1 MVVIECPHCS
11 EDIEMDDDAFGLFE
25 CPYCENDYE
34 WGEAP
39 KSKKRKSI
47 SSVNRTQL
55 KKKSRTKSLESKTKP
70 LQRKK
75 QNNSQ
80 KNMVVLEYG
89 GIQVSALFATFVM
102 LMLIFTGLNSD
113 EWYTADSWE
122 EYDAEYIRECEL
134 SDGAG
139 SGQGW
144 SFGTSAVLTKSV
156 SDTRTDSCWSGGG
169 LDSEEYQRVRYSG
182 QNYGNAIVEVSE
194 QIESKEEYCEEWGG
208 WGDAEDEKEFQDQC
222 EEDLEHLGETHDWYN
237 SWDNGGTLIKI
248 VMLISLFFCLLIF
261 SIKTLLLLQHIGV
274 IESENDLL
282 TKITMYENMLSAI
295 MAMLVVFGLIL
306 YWLIIPDFN
315 HLFRLDDNWEEP
327 EEYSYGLGMIWWS
340 LMLFS
345 FIYIVLSVSTMGK
358 SASRD

>member
-11 EDIEMDDDAFGLFE
+11 EDIEMEDDAFGLFE

-39 KSKKRKSI
+39 KSIKRKSI
-47 SSVNRTQL
+47 SSVSRTQL
-55 KKKSRTKSLESKTKP
+55 EKKSRTKSLESKTKP

-80 KNMVVLEYG
+80 KNVDALEYG

-122 EYDAEYIRECEL
+122 EYDAEYIEGCEL
-134 SDGAG
+134 SEGTG
-139 SGQGW
+139 SGLEW

-156 SDTRTDSCWSGGG
+156 SDTRLDGCWS
-169 LDSEEYQRVRYSG
+169 DEDTEEYQNVRYSG
-182 QNYGNAIVEVSE
+182 QNYGNMILEVSE
-194 QIESKEEYCEEWGG
+194 QIESREEFCEEWSG
-208 WGDAEDEKEFQDQC
+208 WEDDEEFQERC
-222 EEDLEHLGETHDWYN
+222 EEDLEQLGATHDWYKG
-237 SWDNGGTLIKI
+237 WDNGGTLIKI

-261 SIKTLLLLQHIGV
+261 SIKTLLLLQYIGV
-274 IESENDLL
+274 IKSEKELI
-282 TKITMYENMLSAI
+282 TKITMYDNMLSAI
-295 MAMLVVFGLIL
+295 MAMLVVIGLIL

-327 EEYSYGLGMIWWS
+327 DDYSYGLGMIWW
-340 LMLFS
+340 LTMIYS
-345 FIYIVLSVSTMGK
+345 FIYVAISVAGMRNERLT
-358 SASRD
+358 A

>member
-1 MVVIECPHCS
+1 MMVVIECPHCS

-39 KSKKRKSI
+39 KSIKRKSI

-80 KNMVVLEYG
+80 KNMDVLEYG

-102 LMLIFTGLNSD
+102 LMLIFTGLNSE

-122 EYDAEYIRECEL
+122 EYDSEYIRECKL
-134 SDGAG
+134 SEGTG
-139 SGQGW
+139 SGQEW
-144 SFGTSAVLTKSV
+144 SFGTSAVLTKFV
-156 SDTRTDSCWSGGG
+156 SDKRVDGCWS
-169 LDSEEYQRVRYSG
+169 DEYSEEYEDVRYSG
-182 QNYGNAIVEVSE
+182 QNYGNIILEVSK
-194 QIESKEEYCEEWGG
+194 QIESKEEYCEEWSG
-208 WGDAEDEKEFQDQC
+208 WEEEDEKEFQDRC
-222 EEDLEHLGETHDWYN
+222 EEDLEQLGETHDWYN
-237 SWDNGGTLIKI
+237 SWEEGGNLIKI
-248 VMLISLFFCLLIF
+248 FMLISLFFCLFIF

-274 IESENDLL
+274 IKSEKELIA
-282 TKITMYENMLSAI
+282 KITMYENILSAI
-295 MAMLVVFGLIL
+295 MAILVVFGLIL

-327 EEYSYGLGMIWWS
+327 EDYSYGLGMIWW
-340 LMLFS
+340 LTMIFS
-345 FIYIVLSVSTMGK
+345 FIYVAISVAGMGNK
-358 SASRD
+358 RRTA